1 MVSADLFGSGLSD
14 SDKPQVLAII
24 SGISNTYKALR
35 NPFLETASAIELMS
49 ALSWDPELTR
59 EWIDIFRRLEGELFE
74 NQAILQSWKDEMYVA
89 TTARLNTLDDLSR
102 AACLNYASE
111 TWMAWGDVNP
121 SVFMRPFTIASGTLA
136 HVSGVMDSGKTDL
149 ACTLAEYALDE
160 GFTVVTN
167 IAFEDVPPGLLRCV
181 RLSDLILEMID
192 ARVEGRNVM
201 ILFDEVSQFFS
212 RREPGRSDNIQLEK
226 LLRLTRKFSSNVVFI
241 EQVRGGLTS
250 VTLELLSVRF
260 HKIGKKKVM
269 FSTRNM
275 EKNYHL
281 LLDSVPR
288 TKLSF
293 KTLHLGGF
301 RIDIDLAEIF
311 RDTLIEEQ
319 QEEALRRA
327 ILQAQKDNESGKS
340 KKKGRGR
347 KRS

>member
-1 MVSADLFGSGLSD
+1 MSGQDLFNQGASD

-24 SGISNTYKALR
+24 SGVSSTYKALR
-35 NPFLETASAIELMS
+35 NPYLETNSAIELMS

-59 EWIDIFRRLEGELFE
+59 VWIEKFRGLEGELFE
-74 NQAILQSWKDEMYVA
+74 DNATMEAWKDEMYVA
-89 TTARLNTLDDLSR
+89 MTARLNTLDDLSR
-102 AACLNYASE
+102 AACLNYSSE
-111 TWMAWGDVNP
+111 AFMAWTDINP
-121 SVFMRPFTIASGTLA
+121 AVFLRPFTIASGTLA

-149 ACTLAEYALDE
+149 SCTLGHYALDA

-167 IAFEDVPPGLLRCV
+167 IAFEGELPKGLLRCV
-181 RLSDLILEMID
+181 TLSDLLLEMID
-192 ARVEGRNVM
+192 ARLEGRSVL

-226 LLRLTRKFSSNVVFI
+226 LLRLTRKFSSSIIFI

-281 LLDSVPR
+281 MLDSVPR
-288 TKLSF
+288 TTLAF
-293 KTLHLGGF
+293 KTYHLGGF
-301 RIDIDLAEIF
+301 RIDIDLAEMF
-311 RDTLIEEQ
+311 RDTLIEEE
-319 QEEALRRA
+319 QEQALRRA
-327 ILQAQKDNESGKS
+327 IIAAQDDAKSGRK
-340 KKKGRGR
+340 KKKGR
-347 KRS
+347 